1 MMFIRWG
8 GGLCTLGYRP
18 LAKIRWAK
26 IRWAKNKVGRF
37 NLAARI
43 FEGLATLIT

>member
-1 MMFIRWG
+1 MAAQDG
-8 GGLCTLGYRP
+8 TYRP

-26 IRWAKNKVGRF
+26 NKVGKNKVGKS

-43 FEGLATLIT
+43 FEGLAPLIT